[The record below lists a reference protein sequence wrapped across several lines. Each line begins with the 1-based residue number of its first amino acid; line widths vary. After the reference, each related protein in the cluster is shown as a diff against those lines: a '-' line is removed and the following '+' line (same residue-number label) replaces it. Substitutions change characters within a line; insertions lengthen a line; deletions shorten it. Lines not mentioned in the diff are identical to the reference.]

1 MVRIESNQ
9 IESKYVSNRLAF
21 SRRLFS
27 YPKITEKTISKYMK
41 NVNEG
46 CEGRGPI

>member
-1 MVRIESNQ
+1 MWLESNQ
-9 IESKYVSNRLAF
+9 IESNRLSVDNYF
-21 SRRLFS
+21 LTQRIQ
-27 YPKITEKTISKYMK
+27 KKTISKYMK

>member
-1 MVRIESNQ
+1 MWLESNQ
-9 IESKYVSNRLAF
+9 IESNRLAF
-21 SRRLFS
+21 SRQLFS
-27 YPKITEKTISKYMK
+27 YPKITEKTISNFKSMK